1 MKFRPS
7 LADVTVTI
15 VVLVA
20 LFLPPRALSAAS
32 VGKFDAEGRR
42 QVAFAEARVA
52 VNPGDGRAAYDLA
65 RQWSDAKEVDW
76 AIQAAGVA
84 VTRSQG
90 SPTHWRALY
99 ALSMAHIDRY
109 EAKEALAYANEALAA
124 CDAAAATSCPNH
136 EQAHVELQQ
145 RYLDAGVRSGINPR
159 RDPKAFV
166 EAANAG
172 LRQVRTMGTGIAP
185 QPTAPPAGPGSAP
198 PAGSG
203 APPTP

>member
-1 MKFRPS
+1 MKLRPS
-7 LADVTVTI
+7 IADIAVLV

-20 LFLPPRALSAAS
+20 LFLPPRALTAGT
-32 VGKFDAEGRR
+32 VGTFDADGRR
-42 QVAFAEARVA
+42 AVAFAEARVA
-52 VNPGDGRAAYDLA
+52 LNPADGRAAYALA
-65 RQWSDAKEVDW
+65 QQWSDAKERDW
-76 AIQAAGVA
+76 AVQAASVA
-84 VTRSQG
+84 VANTKT

-124 CDAAAATSCPNH
+124 CEAAAATTCPNH

-159 RDPKAFV
+159 RDPKAFI

-172 LRQVRTMGTGIAP
+172 LRQVRTMGTGVAP
-185 QPTAPPAGPGSAP
+185 QPTPPPA
-198 PAGSG
+198 AGSG
-203 APPTP
+203 AGTGTGAPPAAP

>member
-1 MKFRPS
+1 MKLRPS
-7 LADVTVTI
+7 IADIAVLV

-20 LFLPPRALSAAS
+20 LFLPPRALTAGT
-32 VGKFDAEGRR
+32 VGKFDADGRR
-42 QVAFAEARVA
+42 AVAFAEARVA

-65 RQWSDAKEVDW
+65 QQWSDAKELDW
-76 AIQAAGVA
+76 AVQAASVA
-84 VTRSQG
+84 VANTKT

-124 CDAAAATSCPNH
+124 CEAAAATTCPNH

-159 RDPKAFV
+159 RDPKAFI

-172 LRQVRTMGTGIAP
+172 LRQVRTMGTGVAP
-185 QPTAPPAGPGSAP
+185 QPTPPPAAGSGTGTGAPPAAP
-198 PAGSG
+198 
-203 APPTP
+203 